1 MKRLATLLLG
11 LSLLVARLAGE
22 GADDLF
28 IQVYNLIQ
36 QADSQQELGQLSQAR
51 NGFNEALQQLQVL
64 RNNYPNWNE
73 RVVTYRLRYV
83 NEKLEALKGKTG
95 AGAPAPLVGTK
106 STNLENLTNALAPS
120 GEVIAQ
126 FDALSTQI
134 RQLSTEKQTLEA
146 KLREALS
153 AQPAPVDPKELQRA
167 AERISTLQETNKVL
181 LAKLE
186 AELDS
191 RKNLVDKV
199 VAEEAQ
205 RALNEAN
212 RLLMDQ
218 RLASNRL
225 EKEKKEIEGN
235 LAKLQSGPL
244 KALQTENTALK
255 QQVGELKTDT
265 ERGKQVA
272 ELAGKLSRLQ
282 TEMDDVKKK
291 NETLLGD
298 RATLERQLEDL
309 RAKSTEEGI
318 LRIRKLETDLAVA
331 KGNAEKNAAQAQEIA
346 GTLLKEKQR
355 ADSLEGENRNLNQRL
370 TELSRS
376 ASENAGTVKTLQAA
390 LIAERT
396 ERTDAQS
403 RLQALQER
411 LDRLSAAPK
420 DSVPSDKVAEQEAEI
435 ATLRTQTEQLRNAVR
450 DGTRHEAELE
460 GALAQERDWRKRL
473 EQQRDELQKRL
484 DTAVNA
490 TTTATKVPVKIV
502 TASPALEKRVHELEK
517 ERDNLAKQLKALS
530 TQAVDRLAAYR
541 NTRAITP
548 RERSVQFHAERQK

>member
-1 MKRLATLLLG
+1 MKRLATLLLAISM
-11 LSLLVARLAGE
+11 LAASLLGE

-36 QADSQQELGQLSQAR
+36 QADSQQEIGQLSQAR
-51 NGFNEALQQLQVL
+51 SGFSEALQQLQVL

-83 NEKLEALKGKTG
+83 TEKLEALKGKTG
-95 AGAPAPLVGTK
+95 AIAPVAAGGSK
-106 STNLENLTNALAPS
+106 ATNLENLTNALAPS

-126 FDALSTQI
+126 FDALTTQI
-134 RQLSTEKQTLEA
+134 RQLTGEKQTLEA

-153 AQPAPVDPKELQRA
+153 AQPAPIDPKELQRA
-167 AERISTLQETNKVL
+167 AERISTLQETNRVL
-181 LAKLE
+181 MAKLD

-212 RLLMDQ
+212 RQLMDQ

-225 EKEKKEIEGN
+225 EKEKSEIEAN

-244 KALQTENTALK
+244 KSLQTENAALK

-272 ELAGKLSRLQ
+272 DLAGKLSRLQ
-282 TEMDDVKKK
+282 TELDDVKKK

-298 RATLERQLEDL
+298 RANLERQLDDL
-309 RAKSTEEGI
+309 RARSTEEGI
-318 LRIRKLETDLAVA
+318 IRIRKLETDLAVA
-331 KGNAEKNAAQAQEIA
+331 KGNASRSAAQADEIA
-346 GTLLKEKQR
+346 ATLVKEKQR
-355 ADSLEGENRNLNQRL
+355 GDNLEGENKNLNQRL
-370 TELSRS
+370 AELSRS

-403 RLQALQER
+403 RLHILQDK

-420 DSVPSDKVAEQEAEI
+420 DSIPNDKVVEQEAEI
-435 ATLRTQTEQLRNAVR
+435 ASLRTQTEQLRNAVR
-450 DGTRHEAELE
+450 EGTKHESELE

-484 DTAVNA
+484 DTALVA
-490 TTTATKVPVKIV
+490 PAVAPKTPVKIV

-517 ERDNLAKQLKALS
+517 ERDNLARQLKALS